1 MNNVLGLRKGE
12 VCPFSLFPP
21 TSGIVQGFWLTVV
34 EEHQSQ
40 MNYSNFWSSTSS
52 CTFMKEITIESR
64 KINNGWNWSKKKK
77 EKKRNFKCYLKQK
90 NINCD
95 RSKKAILFELY
106 YCNLNKGL
114 RDHRNSELMIHI
126 SKKLQMTHLNI
137 KNKNC
142 YRFPNYSGKR
152 GLGAITGFKKWL
164 FQNIS
169 AVVLTYF

>member
-1 MNNVLGLRKGE
+1 
-12 VCPFSLFPP
+12 
-21 TSGIVQGFWLTVV
+21 
-34 EEHQSQ
+34 
-40 MNYSNFWSSTSS
+40 
-52 CTFMKEITIESR
+52 MKL
-64 KINNGWNWSKKKK
+64 KQKKK

-137 KNKNC
+137 KTKIVTD
-142 YRFPNYSGKR
+142 FLTTLVKEVW
-152 GLGAITGFKKWL
+152 GL
-164 FQNIS
+164 
-169 AVVLTYF
+169 